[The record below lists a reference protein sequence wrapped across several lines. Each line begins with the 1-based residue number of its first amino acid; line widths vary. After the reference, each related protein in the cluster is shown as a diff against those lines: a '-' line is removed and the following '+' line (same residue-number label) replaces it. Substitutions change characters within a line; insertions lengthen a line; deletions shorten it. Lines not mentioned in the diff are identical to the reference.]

1 MYFKCQWKGG
11 GRWFVLV
18 GGRVVSL
25 AKVMKSTKSF
35 LQKQGSQSHTFR
47 FRLCL
52 MDISL
57 RFQILNGT
65 TVTIQAQLSIAV
77 LSSGFNIEW
86 MIISFPLLSLSLT
99 CRNGQFMQAAPWPG
113 KVDAPRRRKAA
124 TFQTIGMGRLKVDL
138 DPGQHWIIRGT
149 RPLWSCR

>member
-1 MYFKCQWKGG
+1 M
-11 GRWFVLV
+11 V

-47 FRLCL
+47 FHLCL

-77 LSSGFNIEW
+77 LSSGFNIE
-86 MIISFPLLSLSLT
+86 
-99 CRNGQFMQAAPWPG
+99 
-113 KVDAPRRRKAA
+113 
-124 TFQTIGMGRLKVDL
+124 
-138 DPGQHWIIRGT
+138 
-149 RPLWSCR
+149 